1 MTTGERTWT
10 RGVDRHGGM
19 LTAGG
24 RQARD
29 AATDRLGFDMR
40 RGGCFNGA
48 AGAQM
53 QRRMKV
59 LLVSYW
65 YPPAVGAAAERIAS
79 FAKYLP
85 DFGVDVCVLTAERE
99 EDDIVDGG
107 ARVIGVA
114 DQLGASAATFG
125 EYGGRRETGRISRWV
140 RDIVFPDRFGHW
152 AAGAARR
159 GERLVREEQFDAIL
173 ATFPPASVVSA
184 ALAIHRKTA
193 IPMILDFRDR
203 WLGPGGYEPT
213 SARAAERHQS
223 LEREAIRAASGI
235 TAVSE
240 AMADAIAAE
249 HGLPRGR
256 VGVVMNGFDPCA
268 EGEEGRGAMDSRRV
282 HAAGNDG
289 EDQRLVIAHV
299 GTVIERNRPDLF
311 FESVR
316 RIHGRRGGVRF
327 VFVGN
332 LSREYVQR
340 LGVSDVVE
348 TTGMVSRRDA
358 GQWMQSADAL
368 LLLSG
373 AYVGQWGYSA
383 KLFEYLRTGRPIIC
397 LEEAGSND
405 RRLLEELAAD
415 RCCFARLGD
424 DDGLLRALEQ
434 VERLVAG
441 GARGGVPAGLDAF
454 HRRSQAERLARHI
467 RGVLSNL

>member
-1 MTTGERTWT
+1 
-10 RGVDRHGGM
+10 
-19 LTAGG
+19 
-24 RQARD
+24 
-29 AATDRLGFDMR
+29 
-40 RGGCFNGA
+40 
-48 AGAQM
+48 M

-99 EDDIVDGG
+99 EDDIVDGR

-114 DQLGASAATFG
+114 DPLGASAATFG
-125 EYGGRRETGRISRWV
+125 EYDGPRETGRISRWV
-140 RDIVFPDRFGHW
+140 RDLVFPDRFGHW

-159 GERLVREEQFDAIL
+159 GERLVREERFDAIL
-173 ATFPPASVVSA
+173 ATFPPASVVVA
-184 ALAIHRKTA
+184 ALAIHRKTGV
-193 IPMILDFRDR
+193 PLVLDFRDR

-223 LEREAIRAASGI
+223 LEREAIRAAAGVV
-235 TAVSE
+235 AVSE

-249 HGLPRGR
+249 HGVPRGR

-268 EGEEGRGAMDSRRV
+268 NGEEGPGSSDPSRDI
-282 HAAGNDG
+282 AARRDG
-289 EDQRLVIAHV
+289 EDKRLVIAHV

-316 RIHGRRGGVRF
+316 RLRGRRGGIRF

-332 LSREYVQR
+332 LSRAYVQR
-340 LGVSDVVE
+340 LGVSDILE
-348 TTGMVSRRDA
+348 TTGLVSREVA

-368 LLLSG
+368 LLISG

-383 KLFEYLRTGRPIIC
+383 KLFEYLQTGRPIIC
-397 LEEAGSND
+397 LEEEPGSND
-405 RRLLEELAAD
+405 RRLLEEFAAD

-424 DDGLLRALEQ
+424 DDGFLRALEHA
-434 VERLVAG
+434 ERLVAG
-441 GARGGVPAGLDAF
+441 GSGGGAPSGLDAF
-454 HRRSQAERLARHI
+454 HRRRQAERLARHI
-467 RGVLSNL
+467 RGVLSNS